1 MWKLIWEY
9 IIENWIAITALV
21 ISLITLFRDVIKDFI
36 EYIKEKNE
44 AKKAKITISFIND
57 KLIISNK
64 GIANAKNLRIYVD
77 DDEIQKNSVFSAF
90 ARDMDFSML
99 SSNNSYTIKCIK
111 TLNSKKSYKI
121 KVIWEDEKSKNN
133 IVEDIINI

>member
-21 ISLITLFRDVIKDFI
+21 ISLITFFRDVIKDFI
-36 EYIKEKNE
+36 KYIKEKNE
-44 AKKAKITISFIND
+44 AKKAKITISYIND

-64 GIANAKNLRIYVD
+64 GISNAQNLRIYVD
-77 DDEIQKNSVFSAF
+77 NEEIQEKSVFSVF

-99 SSNNSYTIKCIK
+99 SPNNSYSIKHIK
-111 TLNSKKSYKI
+111 ALNTKRNYKI
-121 KVIWEDEKSKNN
+121 KVIWDDKNSKNN
-133 IVEDIINI
+133 MVEDIINI

>member
-21 ISLITLFRDVIKDFI
+21 ISLITFFRDVIKDFI
-36 EYIKEKNE
+36 KYIKEKNE

-64 GIANAKNLRIYVD
+64 GIANAQNLKIYVD
-77 DDEIQKNSVFSAF
+77 DEEIQKESVFSVF

-99 SSNNSYTIKCIK
+99 SSNNSYSIKCIK
-111 TLNSKKSYKI
+111 ALNTKRNYKI
-121 KVIWEDEKSKNN
+121 KVIWDDKKSKNN